1 MNKKVLF
8 SLGALLLFITII
20 VSFFAIVKPT
30 PISQANSE
38 SSVQQAP
45 IKVAVVNEDAGKV
58 YNGQQ
63 INIANTLVN
72 SFISKNNY
80 KVEVVSRS
88 IAESGLKNDTY
99 QLMIVFPSKFSEES
113 LAIESTSPV
122 QATFQYQIQSS
133 DQLTVK
139 QAEQAV
145 VAFKEL
151 FNKDLIN
158 IYFTSIIGNLKTAQ
172 GQVADVVTNEQ
183 ESLSTFNNKLV
194 GPLAQYSQQF
204 NGLGSS
210 PNNLLSVYSSFNK
223 DLLNTN
229 DAFKSIVSVDKTYEG
244 TIEQIK
250 AQQEKWQQSLDTR
263 EQTLSNYDKDFSKLS
278 VKEQLSKLD
287 SINTHINNNLSEP
300 AIWKETSDK
309 VVSYNKDIDSLLEIL
324 KNNNKDI
331 DDTLSHYDTK
341 IKDAVESSLTK
352 NSSTADEASKTLGGY
367 IKTLNT
373 SMQDQITSKW
383 PGVYYDDAAIDNL
396 SLSSSDKQHLK
407 NISAFMQWYSKKT
420 GKELPTLKATTLE
433 NEEFSRL
440 KDEIKTKSTTKREIS
455 LPSFEGKISK
465 LTLTVPSGYYLKES
479 NYGFSDL
486 GGGNY
491 QINITSEVSAGTVVS
506 YTLAIKN
513 ENDINVLSP
522 VFVKYQ
528 LDTTEDVKVIKED
541 APYLEETKEKE
552 TTEKE
557 IVPSA
562 PATSDTPVTSTTDSG
577 SSAAKPEEKKSKD
590 VLTITKTITTTKTN
604 QTEKK
609 VLNRHYE
616 MQDVI
621 SNWEY
626 SPTKLTQAI
635 YKDVDGYLQ
644 LSGLVTAYY
653 GLDLSKNTYSEHMFI
668 PAEGSLAALVNN
680 DDLKTIVT
688 SLIKTATVEALKSDL
703 KVSDEK
709 MNEIQSRSANAKKLT
724 SNIEELRTTTSDL
737 TSQLSKLIEQ
747 ASEVNK
753 TIESK
758 PNFVETEKVDNTNMV
773 TVSMD
778 MNSDLIK
785 LMSASQTLMTNTQ
798 ANQAVSQTIE
808 LTISQLVKDI
818 NNLEKDGE
826 SLSTRVSELKNI
838 MSSEYGS
845 NEEFLKNFSTVLSN
859 TRTGNTKNDAVYE
872 YLSNPVD
879 ASKVG
884 NVVSAATKSQSQSS
898 RQDERSG
905 LLIILISYLV
915 SLVIAYLFQ
924 HADKVELQRIM
935 NLKDRLSW
943 RNSSGPMLFLSLIS
957 VIAGLII
964 AIIAGVKLGF
974 SIPQLSAFVLIL
986 SIISLMMTYG
996 LNILIDRL
1004 RSLGFLISVSLIL
1017 IYIITATQLFDEYY
1031 VNSTPI
1037 LGTLSPLT
1045 YLEGVVKL
1053 FINQQSGVVPSMIV
1067 IVVLTIALGLWNS
1080 FLYRQVKDN
1089 N

>member
-407 NISAFMQWYSKKT
+407 NISTFMQWYSKKT

-562 PATSDTPVTSTTDSG
+562 PTTSDTPVTSTTDSG

-626 SPTKLTQAI
+626 SPTKLTQAV

-724 SNIEELRTTTSDL
+724 SNIEQLRTTTSDL

-758 PNFVETEKVDNTNMV
+758 PNFVEKEKVDNTNMV
-773 TVSMD
+773 TVSMN
-778 MNSDLIK
+778 MNSDLVK

-808 LTISQLVKDI
+808 STISQLVKDI

-943 RNSSGPMLFLSLIS
+943 RNSSGPMLFLSVIS

-974 SIPQLSAFVLIL
+974 SIPQLSAFVVIL

-1053 FINQQSGVVPSMIV
+1053 FVNQQSGVVPSMII
-1067 IVVLTIALGLWNS
+1067 IVVLTIALGLWNV

>member
-1 MNKKVLF
+1 M
-8 SLGALLLFITII
+8 
-20 VSFFAIVKPT
+20 
-30 PISQANSE
+30 
-38 SSVQQAP
+38 
-45 IKVAVVNEDAGKV
+45 
-58 YNGQQ
+58 
-63 INIANTLVN
+63 
-72 SFISKNNY
+72 
-80 KVEVVSRS
+80 VSRS

-99 QLMIVFPSKFSEES
+99 QLMIVFPSKFSEEA

-122 QATFQYQIQSS
+122 QATFQYQIQSG

-204 NGLGSS
+204 NGLSSS
-210 PNNLLSVYSSFNK
+210 PNNLLSAYSSFNK

-229 DAFKSIVSVDKTYEG
+229 DAFKSIDSVNKTYEG
-244 TIEQIK
+244 TIKEIDEQQK
-250 AQQEKWQQSLDTR
+250 KWQQSLDKR
-263 EQTLSNYDKDFSKLS
+263 EQALSDYDKGFSKLS
-278 VKEQLSKLD
+278 VKEQLSKLG
-287 SINTHINNNLSEP
+287 SINTHIKDNLSEP

-309 VVSYNKDIDSLLEIL
+309 VVSYNKDISSLLEIL

-433 NEEFSRL
+433 NEELSRL
-440 KDEIKTKSTTKREIS
+440 KDEIKSKSTTKREVS
-455 LPSFEGKISK
+455 LPSFEGKVSK

-491 QINITSEVSAGTVVS
+491 QINITNEASAGTVVS

-513 ENDINVLSP
+513 ENDISVLSP
-522 VFVKYQ
+522 VLVKYQ

-552 TTEKE
+552 T
-557 IVPSA
+557 VHSA
-562 PATSDTPVTSTTDSG
+562 PTASDTPVTPTTDTG
-577 SSAAKPEEKKSKD
+577 SSTAKPEEKKSSD

-626 SPTKLTQAI
+626 SPTNLTQAV

-709 MNEIQSRSANAKKLT
+709 MNEIQSRSANAEKLT
-724 SNIEELRTTTSDL
+724 SNIEQLRTTTSDL
-737 TSQLSKLIEQ
+737 TSQLSQLIDQ

-773 TVSMD
+773 TVSMN
-778 MNSDLIK
+778 MNTDLVT
-785 LMSASQTLMTNTQ
+785 LMSASKKLMDNTQ

-808 LTISQLVKDI
+808 STISQLVKDI

-826 SLSTRVSELKNI
+826 SLSTRVSELKNV

-905 LLIILISYLV
+905 LLILLISYLV

-957 VIAGLII
+957 VIAGFII

-974 SIPQLSAFVLIL
+974 SIPQLSAFVILL

-1053 FINQQSGVVPSMIV
+1053 FVNQQSGIVPSMIV

-1089 N
+1089 S

>member
-99 QLMIVFPSKFSEES
+99 QLMIVFPSKFSEEA

-122 QATFQYQIQSS
+122 QATFQYQIQSG

-183 ESLSTFNNKLV
+183 ESLSSFNNKLV
-194 GPLAQYSQQF
+194 DPLAQYSQQF

-210 PNNLLSVYSSFNK
+210 PNNLLSAYSSFNK

-229 DAFKSIVSVDKTYEG
+229 DAFKSIISVDKTYEG
-244 TIEQIK
+244 TIAQIK
-250 AQQEKWQQSLDTR
+250 TQQEKWQQSLDTR
-263 EQTLSNYDKDFSKLS
+263 EQALSNYDKDFSKLS
-278 VKEQLSKLD
+278 VKEQLSKLG
-287 SINTHINNNLSEP
+287 SINTHIKDNLSEP
-300 AIWKETSDK
+300 AIWKETSDT

-331 DDTLSHYDTK
+331 DDTLSNYDTK

-352 NSSTADEASKTLGGY
+352 NSSTADEARKTLGGY

-440 KDEIKTKSTTKREIS
+440 KDEIKSKSTTKREVS
-455 LPSFEGKISK
+455 LPSFEGKVSK
-465 LTLTVPSGYYLKES
+465 LILTVPSGYYLKES

-486 GGGNY
+486 GGGSY
-491 QINITSEVSAGTVVS
+491 QINITNEASSGTVLS

-552 TTEKE
+552 T
-557 IVPSA
+557 VHSA
-562 PATSDTPVTSTTDSG
+562 PTTSDTPVTSTTDSG
-577 SSAAKPEEKKSKD
+577 SSAAKPEEKKAKD

-626 SPTKLTQAI
+626 SPTKLTQAV

-703 KVSDEK
+703 KVSDER
-709 MNEIQSRSANAKKLT
+709 MNEIQSRLANAKKLT
-724 SNIEELRTTTSDL
+724 SNIEQLRTTTSDL
-737 TSQLSKLIEQ
+737 TSQLSQLIDQ
-747 ASEVNK
+747 ASEVDK

-778 MNSDLIK
+778 MNSDLVK

-808 LTISQLVKDI
+808 STISQLVKDI

-859 TRTGNTKNDAVYE
+859 TKTGNTKNDAVYE

-943 RNSSGPMLFLSLIS
+943 RNSSGPMLFLSVIS

-964 AIIAGVKLGF
+964 AIIAGAKLGF
-974 SIPQLSAFVLIL
+974 SIPQLSAFVVIL

-1053 FINQQSGVVPSMIV
+1053 FVNQQSGIVPSMIV

>member
-99 QLMIVFPSKFSEES
+99 QLMIVFPSKFSEEA

-122 QATFQYQIQSS
+122 QATFQYQIQSG

-229 DAFKSIVSVDKTYEG
+229 DAFKSIDSVNKTYEG
-244 TIEQIK
+244 TIKEIDEQQK
-250 AQQEKWQQSLDTR
+250 KWQQSLDTR
-263 EQTLSNYDKDFSKLS
+263 EQTLSDYDKGFSKLS
-278 VKEQLSKLD
+278 VKEQLSKLG
-287 SINTHINNNLSEP
+287 SINTHIKDNLSEP
-300 AIWKETSDK
+300 A
-309 VVSYNKDIDSLLEIL
+309 IDSLLEIL

-513 ENDINVLSP
+513 ENDISVLSP

-724 SNIEELRTTTSDL
+724 SNIEQLRTTTSDL

-773 TVSMD
+773 TVSMN
-778 MNSDLIK
+778 MNSDLGT
-785 LMSASQTLMTNTQ
+785 LMSASKTLMDNTK

-808 LTISQLVKDI
+808 SSISQLVKDI

-1053 FINQQSGVVPSMIV
+1053 FVNQQSGVVPSMII
-1067 IVVLTIALGLWNS
+1067 IVVLTIALGLWNV

>member
-99 QLMIVFPSKFSEES
+99 QLMIVFPSKFSEEA
-113 LAIESTSPV
+113 LAIESTSPI
-122 QATFQYQIQSS
+122 QATFQYQIQSN

-204 NGLGSS
+204 NGLSSS

-229 DAFKSIVSVDKTYEG
+229 DAFKSIDSVNKTYEG
-244 TIEQIK
+244 TIKEIDEQQK
-250 AQQEKWQQSLDTR
+250 KWQQSLDTR
-263 EQTLSNYDKDFSKLS
+263 EQTLSDYDKGFSKLS
-278 VKEQLSKLD
+278 VKEQLSKLG
-287 SINTHINNNLSEP
+287 SINTYINNNLSEP

-373 SMQDQITSKW
+373 SMQNQITSKW
-383 PGVYYDDAAIDNL
+383 PGVYYDEAAIDNL

-440 KDEIKTKSTTKREIS
+440 KDDIKSKSTTKREIS

-479 NYGFSDL
+479 NYGFTDL
-486 GGGNY
+486 GGGSY
-491 QINITSEVSAGTVVS
+491 QINITNEASAGTALS

-513 ENDINVLSP
+513 ENDISVLSP

-562 PATSDTPVTSTTDSG
+562 PATSDTPVTSTTDTG

-590 VLTITKTITTTKTN
+590 VLTITKTITITKTN

-626 SPTKLTQAI
+626 SPTKLTQAV

-724 SNIEELRTTTSDL
+724 SNIEQLRTTTSDL

-758 PNFVETEKVDNTNMV
+758 PNFVETEKVANTNMV
-773 TVSMD
+773 TVSMN
-778 MNSDLIK
+778 MNTDLVT
-785 LMSASQTLMTNTQ
+785 LMSASKKLMDNTQ

-808 LTISQLVKDI
+808 STISQLVKDI

-826 SLSTRVSELKNI
+826 SLSTRVSELKNV

-957 VIAGLII
+957 AIAGLII

-974 SIPQLSAFVLIL
+974 SIPQLSAFVVLL

-1053 FINQQSGVVPSMIV
+1053 FVNQQSGVVPSMIV
-1067 IVVLTIALGLWNS
+1067 IVVLTIALGLWNV